1 MNVVFLGGGSIRL
14 LPLIRGIFS
23 ASPAVFQNGT
33 IRLVD
38 RETGRAEAVG
48 KLIMACPEYAKVGCR
63 VLWTDDLDSVLP
75 GTDVVYLTMAA
86 RREPSQSE
94 SMFLGNRYGFVASDN
109 LSVTGAFL
117 SLRLGRT
124 ILNIARKMERHCPG
138 ALMLIFPNPVAV
150 YSHLVN
156 THTRIRAL
164 GICGGFN
171 NHKWDLS
178 RLTGRDDF
186 DPQWQVVAAGVN
198 HLSFILRGTR
208 AGRDLY
214 SEIMPECLTQDWQ
227 PPAISG
233 VSPQTEQC
241 IRQALVWLTRLYRR
255 CGTLVFSTEADG
267 LGHLFRDDYLEWQ
280 RKTWGTG
287 ESFDPAEAARQEQQ
301 NAAANFQTLAEASRD
316 PRKIDWSSETG
327 LFRKQKTDI
336 TIPLFHALAGLG
348 TMRIT
353 ASRPNGNAVRGFAPD
368 APLEY
373 TMDVSAAGIRP
384 VEDLYVPE
392 PFFGLIAS
400 MAEFQR
406 LQAEAIAAWDPRI
419 FADALEAYPVRQF
432 ERERSEFYCKMF
444 EVFSDIDPEM
454 RAARSFFG

>member
-1 MNVVFLGGGSIRL
+1 MNVVFLGGGSLRL

-23 ASPAVFQNGT
+23 ASPDIFRNGT

-38 RETGRAEAVG
+38 REVGRAEAVG
-48 KLIMACPEYAKVGCR
+48 KLIMACPEYAQVGCQ
-63 VLWTDDLDSVLP
+63 VVWTDDLDSVLP

-86 RREPSQSE
+86 QRVPSQSQA
-94 SMFLGNRYGFVASDN
+94 MFLGNRYGFVSSDN

-117 SLRLGRT
+117 SLRLGRI
-124 ILNIARKMERHCPG
+124 ILNIARKMEQHCPN

-171 NHKWDLS
+171 NHRWDLS
-178 RLTGRDDF
+178 RLTGCNGF

-198 HLSFILRGTR
+198 HLSFILRGSR

-214 SEIMPECLTQDWQ
+214 SEILPECLKEGWQ

-233 VSPQTEQC
+233 VSPYTEQC
-241 IRQALVWLTRLYRR
+241 IRQALIWLNRLYRR

-267 LGHLFRDDYLEWQ
+267 MGHIFRDDYLEWQ
-280 RKTWGTG
+280 LKTWGTG
-287 ESFDPAEAARQEQQ
+287 RSFDPAEAIRKDRQKT
-301 NAAANFQTLAEASRD
+301 AADFQALAEASRD
-316 PRKIDWSSETG
+316 PRKIDWSAGNG
-327 LFRKQKTDI
+327 LFRKQETDI

-348 TMRIT
+348 TMRIA
-353 ASRPNGNAVRGFAPD
+353 ASRPNGNAVRGFGQD
-368 APLEY
+368 VPLEY
-373 TMDVSAAGIRP
+373 TMDVSEAGIRP
-384 VEDLYVPE
+384 VEDQYVPE
-392 PFFGLIAS
+392 PFSGLIAS
-400 MAEFQR
+400 LAEFQR
-406 LQAEAIAAWDPRI
+406 LQSEAIAAWDPRI
-419 FADALEAYPVRQF
+419 FAYALDAYPVRQF
-432 ERERSEFYCKMF
+432 ERKRSEFYRKMF

-454 RAARSFFG
+454 LAARSFFG